1 MDLSGTTSSSSILRF
16 NTFAN
21 ARLKKKAGYNRFAT
35 ERFWCDLRLLL
46 FSNAVTALFLCPLA
60 TYTVVH
66 SRGTERSV
74 TLSGRPYCLFYHT
87 QSSSRSPTHSRHSH
101 RYRWR
106 SWRTRRTVTEQLMRS
121 WNSPTPPR
129 RYSLTRKPTTRAPRA
144 GASTPGSKQPKQ
156 QRSQT
161 QCPCLPPYR
170 RDAGGEQ

>member
-74 TLSGRPYCLFYHT
+74 DGHIAFST
-87 QSSSRSPTHSRHSH
+87 THSQAHARQHTPDTPTATAGEAGELGELSPN
-101 RYRWR
+101 
-106 SWRTRRTVTEQLMRS
+106 SWCALGI
-121 WNSPTPPR
+121 PPPHPAAIR
-129 RYSLTRKPTTRAPRA
+129 
-144 GASTPGSKQPKQ
+144 
-156 QRSQT
+156 
-161 QCPCLPPYR
+161 
-170 RDAGGEQ
+170 